1 MKKSFYVIM
10 TIFFLLGCRV
20 VGQNTITPIRID
32 REKLNT
38 LLKNDGLT
46 FLYFCSSENRDI
58 TRELKG
64 FQRLIKIYGK
74 YMDTSFLLLLVGKD
88 TLGLQRIEKGV
99 KSGKF
104 TAYHCSED
112 VVFSQD
118 ITCLPSLVVVKNGKV
133 ILVHR
138 GYPNMKTITK
148 ALESLKTLTLHKTHK
163 ASFIYIG
170 T

>member
-32 REKLNT
+32 REELNT
-38 LLKNDGLT
+38 LLKNDGMS

-58 TRELKG
+58 TRELRR

-74 YMDTSFLLLLVGKD
+74 YTDTSFLILLVGKD

-138 GYPNMKTITK
+138 GYPNMRTITK
-148 ALESLKTLTLHKTHK
+148 ALESMKTLTLHKTHK

>member
-1 MKKSFYVIM
+1 
-10 TIFFLLGCRV
+10 
-20 VGQNTITPIRID
+20 
-32 REKLNT
+32 
-38 LLKNDGLT
+38 
-46 FLYFCSSENRDI
+46 
-58 TRELKG
+58 
-64 FQRLIKIYGK
+64 
-74 YMDTSFLLLLVGKD
+74 MDTSFLLLLVGKD